1 MPPLE
6 LHPRLPQ
13 ELREKILTYVV
24 EDEIIGLEYVSN
36 GKIITDINYDY
47 QSSNL
52 KKLMDDEDARDQLQ
66 HLIYERGILDLER
79 SVEWKI
85 GRDRGLAS
93 GQTILRAKLRH
104 FRRIRVSLHLPQEHI
119 GKLFDNINY
128 LGFTSNQPNSVVGE
142 GHWLVSTARVQ
153 RTHFPLSQQSVVE
166 IVVKPYHANLKW
178 KPLQTFRVLP
188 NTARDEDAQKWYA
201 QELKDVLIYGEPP
214 YLFE

>member
-104 FRRIRVSLHLPQEHI
+104 FRRIRSSRYICLKNTSESCLTTSIIWASHRISPTVLLGRVTGSCQPLEYREHTSLSL
-119 GKLFDNINY
+119 
-128 LGFTSNQPNSVVGE
+128 NSL
-142 GHWLVSTARVQ
+142 WWRL
-153 RTHFPLSQQSVVE
+153 L
-166 IVVKPYHANLKW
+166 
-178 KPLQTFRVLP
+178 
-188 NTARDEDAQKWYA
+188 
-201 QELKDVLIYGEPP
+201 
-214 YLFE
+214 